1 MNDPAGNGRPD
12 GSKGNDGHMKPWG
25 RLVTSGAV
33 GVLAA
38 CALSSCGSSPAARK
52 TAAGKGIGTTTTTTT
67 TFPSTSTSAATTTT
81 APGVAVPA
89 VIGLKIAAAR
99 AALRAAGL
107 PPVSLNAAC
116 NRGTLASQSVVTS
129 LSVAG
134 RAPDPRVGAVPLD
147 PGATV
152 PPGTRVG
159 VTWSGCYGNGSPVP
173 AVVGLTHALARHAL
187 LAVGLA
193 WSCYSVGRP
202 TTTTTTSTTTT
213 TTTTISSPTS
223 TTAPAVTTT
232 TIKPVKPPETVLTQN
247 PAPGTVLKP
256 GSIVSFTMQV
266 CPQ

>member
-1 MNDPAGNGRPD
+1 MN
-12 GSKGNDGHMKPWG
+12 PWG
-25 RLVTSGAV
+25 RLVASGTV
-33 GVLAA
+33 GALAA
-38 CALSSCGSSPAARK
+38 CALSSCGSSPAAKK
-52 TAAGKGIGTTTTTTT
+52 TPAGKGIDTSTTTTTTI
-67 TFPSTSTSAATTTT
+67 PSTSTSVATTTT
-81 APGVAVPA
+81 GPGVAVPS
-89 VIGLKIAAAR
+89 VVGFKIAAAR

-134 RAPDPRVGAVPLD
+134 QAPDARVGAVPLN

-173 AVVGLTHALARHAL
+173 AIVGLTHALARHAL

-193 WSCYSVGRP
+193 WACYSVGRP
-202 TTTTTTSTTTT
+202 TTAATAS
-213 TTTTISSPTS
+213 TTTTISSSTSSTTTISSSTS

-232 TIKPVKPPETVLTQN
+232 TAKPVRTPGTVLTQN
-247 PAPGTVLKP
+247 PAPGAVLKP
-256 GSIVSFTMQV
+256 GTIVSFTMQV